1 MWCIWHNLLLVEDC
15 QRLVGVKVELFGRE
29 GGINGDKNKIT
40 CQMLDI
46 NDECNIYI
54 YFSTI

>member
-1 MWCIWHNLLLVEDC
+1 MVSLINC
-15 QRLVGVKVELFGRE
+15 QCLVGVEVELFGRE

-54 YFSTI
+54 YFSTS